1 MEKLTMNKLFAVLA
15 LGAIAGLTALPTLVA
30 AEGMDPAKM
39 TCAEF
44 SAMDSAGMM
53 TAVGEM
59 HKASPD
65 SAMAM
70 DDAAMTTAMD
80 NTVKACEGKPDM
92 MAMDAMM
99 MK

>member
-1 MEKLTMNKLFAVLA
+1 MKNLFTAFALCAV
-15 LGAIAGLTALPTLVA
+15 AGLSAVPTLVA

-53 TAVGEM
+53 TAVDEM

-70 DDAAMTTAMD
+70 DDAGMKTAVDTTM
-80 NTVKACEGKPDM
+80 KSCEGNPDM

>member
-1 MEKLTMNKLFAVLA
+1 MNKLYTVLA

-53 TAVGEM
+53 TATDEM
-59 HKASPD
+59 HKASPEG
-65 SAMAM
+65 AMAM
-70 DDAAMTTAMD
+70 DDAGMKMAME
-80 NTVKACEGKPDM
+80 NTMKGCDGNPDM